1 MLLIDYL
8 LLAVA
13 VLLLLSVAA
22 SKASGWLGIPALL
35 LFLIIGMLAGSDGP
49 GGVYFDNPWLA
60 QSLGIIA
67 LIFIL
72 FAGGLQTKWSSIKA
86 VLWRGLALSTAG
98 VIITAA
104 IVGWMASRLLDLP
117 LYQAMLLGAIVSS
130 TDAAA
135 VFMVLRSRQVSL
147 KGNLKPLLELESG
160 SNDPTAIFLTVI
172 LTSYLVGEIPSAFD
186 IIPAFAQQMALGAV
200 LGYLGGKAAARIINR
215 AKLEYEGL
223 YPVLT
228 ISLTLLIYGLATI
241 LGGNGF
247 LAVYMGGISLG
258 NSNFVHK
265 QMLLRIHDSLAWLM
279 QIAMFLTLG
288 LLVFPRQLFHII
300 GDGLFL
306 SFILMFV
313 ARPVCV
319 FICMIASGFS
329 FRERLLIS
337 WVGLRGAVPIILAT
351 FPLIAG
357 IPMADRLF
365 NFVFFIVLTSAL
377 VQGSTISLFARWLG
391 LDAPSQEELDFTVHC
406 PPGISLKDKLIE
418 LKIDEGSPAAGMQI
432 VELGLPEDT
441 FIAMVKRA
449 DSFIV
454 PEGSTLLQPGD
465 ILFVLSKSDNAEY
478 LSDLKSR
485 LIKQDLKDKL

>member
-1 MLLIDYL
+1 M
-8 LLAVA
+8 
-13 VLLLLSVAA
+13 
-22 SKASGWLGIPALL
+22 
-35 LFLIIGMLAGSDGP
+35 
-49 GGVYFDNPWLA
+49 
-60 QSLGIIA
+60 
-67 LIFIL
+67 
-72 FAGGLQTKWSSIKA
+72 
-86 VLWRGLALSTAG
+86 
-98 VIITAA
+98 
-104 IVGWMASRLLDLP
+104 
-117 LYQAMLLGAIVSS
+117 
-130 TDAAA
+130 
-135 VFMVLRSRQVSL
+135 
-147 KGNLKPLLELESG
+147 
-160 SNDPTAIFLTVI
+160 AIFLT
-172 LTSYLVGEIPSAFD
+172 TSLISLIMGQVTSPTALM
-186 IIPAFAQQMALGAV
+186 PMFAQQMALGAV
-200 LGYLGGKAAARIINR
+200 FGIIAGRSMAYLINR
-215 AKLEYEGL
+215 IRLDYQGL

-228 ISLTLLIYGLATI
+228 ISLILIIYAITSA

-247 LAVYMGGISLG
+247 LAVYLAGLTLAKHTFIHKRSLL
-258 NSNFVHK
+258 
-265 QMLLRIHDSLAWLM
+265 QYHDSLAWLM
-279 QIAMFLTLG
+279 QIAMFFTLG
-288 LLVFPRQLFHII
+288 LLVFPSQLLPIAGI
-300 GDGLFL
+300 GLLICFV
-306 SFILMFV
+306 LMFL
-313 ARPVCV
+313 ARPISVLLCLLP
-319 FICMIASGFS
+319 
-329 FRERLLIS
+329 FRKMTLEDRIMVS

-441 FIAMVKRA
+441 FIAMIKRA

-485 LIKQDLKDKL
+485 LIKQNLKDKL